1 MKWIAPESSQIF
13 DDNGKLGN
21 ANGRYQKRFRDLEG
35 LYEDADALQQMLPEW
50 SDQVVYEVQ
59 DHRASE
65 QPGDFIYGTTVMK
78 PGCVGLEFFM
88 TRGHQHQKA
97 ECAETYFGLSGE
109 GVLLLES
116 PDGDVEVR
124 EIRKGILVYVPSYWI
139 HRTINTGMKDLIF
152 LFNYPADAGQ
162 DYGIIERNQ
171 GMRKRIVSDGV
182 KAWKLK
188 DNEKSVKFS

>member
-1 MKWIAPESSQIF
+1 MNWISPNSGQIIPESGRVENS
-13 DDNGKLGN
+13 NGS
-21 ANGRYQKRFRDLEG
+21 YQKRFRDLEG
-35 LYEDADALQQMLPEW
+35 LYEDADAFRLMLTEW

-65 QPGDFIYGTTVMK
+65 KTSDLIYGTTVMK
-78 PGCVGLEFFM
+78 PGSVGLEFFM

-97 ECAETYFGLSGE
+97 ESAETYFGLSGE

-124 EIRKGILVYVPSYWI
+124 EIRKSILVYVPPYWI
-139 HRTINTGMKDLIF
+139 HRSINTGMKELIF

-171 GMRKRIVSDGV
+171 GMRKRIISDG
-182 KAWKLK
+182 KNGWDMIENINNL
-188 DNEKSVKFS
+188 

>member
-1 MKWIAPESSQIF
+1 MNWISPNSGQIIPESGRVENS
-13 DDNGKLGN
+13 NGS
-21 ANGRYQKRFRDLEG
+21 YQKRFRDLEG
-35 LYEDADALQQMLPEW
+35 LYEDADAFRQMLPEW

-78 PGCVGLEFFM
+78 PGSVGLEFFM

-97 ECAETYFGLSGE
+97 ESAETYFGLSGE

-124 EIRKGILVYVPSYWI
+124 EIRKSILVYVPPYWI
-139 HRTINTGMKDLIF
+139 HRSINTGVKDLIF
-152 LFNYPADAGQ
+152 MFNYPADAGQ
-162 DYGIIERNQ
+162 DYGIIERNK
-171 GMRKRIVSDGV
+171 GMGKRIVSYGA
-182 KAWKLK
+182 KWWKLM
-188 DNEKSVKFS
+188 DNEKSMKFS